1 MLFDAVLHLASGTV
15 ELLIQRRG
23 GELLAGQRGDDKPG
37 IPPFGEVLGF
47 ADDTAAAA
55 PALSGAVEQVL
66 VEARRLPGLYKTPA
80 GPLEVGTQ
88 GPLQTLIAGQSKDI
102 VHRVILAPGHELFA
116 GKSRVAAQDNPHPRP
131 VLTDLPNDAPHFL
144 AHAR

>member
-37 IPPFGEVLGF
+37 IPPFGEVLGL
-47 ADDTAAAA
+47 ADDTASAA

-80 GPLEVGTQ
+80 GPPQVGPPSPPET
-88 GPLQTLIAGQSKDI
+88 PIAGPSQEH
-102 VHRVILAPGHELFA
+102 VPRRV
-116 GKSRVAAQDNPHPRP
+116 
-131 VLTDLPNDAPHFL
+131 
-144 AHAR
+144 